1 MNPRQSFRS
10 PRNMR
15 GETTSRHQQE
25 DTNETR
31 QTRQTTPG
39 LQLKKFNHSYQLHH
53 RDTLVDVPLRSAG
66 TFFILAPVRCSA
78 EKEELTSS
86 SFISPKRMPRQ
97 QHTTRTPLAWSLAQI
112 PIFLS
117 IVIRR
122 RARSRYTLPVP
133 GIPLGKL
140 KRAVDAP
147 SPPDQSPHA
156 TNHVLHAPAWIPS
169 GFTAALG
176 RNKEEEEIRSHPRIH
191 SLNPDKNRPEIFR
204 TKSSRTNPGAIE

>member
-1 MNPRQSFRS
+1 
-10 PRNMR
+10 MR

-112 PIFLS
+112 PIFVS

>member
-25 DTNETR
+25 DTNETRQTR

-66 TFFILAPVRCSA
+66 TFFILVPVRCSA
-78 EKEELTSS
+78 EKEELTS

-112 PIFLS
+112 PIFVS

-176 RNKEEEEIRSHPRIH
+176 RNKEEEEEEEEEIRVPPSYPLAQPR
-191 SLNPDKNRPEIFR
+191 
-204 TKSSRTNPGAIE
+204 

>member
-25 DTNETR
+25 DNNRKTPTR
-31 QTRQTTPG
+31 RGDEADEADAQTTPG

-78 EKEELTSS
+78 EKEELTS

-176 RNKEEEEIRSHPRIH
+176 SNKEEEEEEIRVPPSYH
-191 SLNPDKNRPEIFR
+191 
-204 TKSSRTNPGAIE
+204 